1 MTVQPGLCLTWLEPK
16 LLVFS
21 CIISNRIFEEAVL
34 YCQEIVKTGSELLND
49 KQRES
54 WKSLN
59 DTERQQSA
67 TAIIVSMETMALEV
81 AATIDEPM
89 TFASSEDN
97 ICESVYDSSTT
108 LRFIILFLQKAN

>member
-1 MTVQPGLCLTWLEPK
+1 M
-16 LLVFS
+16 
-21 CIISNRIFEEAVL
+21 
-34 YCQEIVKTGSELLND
+34 KTGSELLND

-97 ICESVYDSSTT
+97 ICESVYDFSTM
-108 LRFIILFLQKAN
+108 LRLSFYFYKKKKIKIN

>member
-1 MTVQPGLCLTWLEPK
+1 MD
-16 LLVFS
+16 
-21 CIISNRIFEEAVL
+21 N
-34 YCQEIVKTGSELLND
+34 

-54 WKSLN
+54 WKNLN

-89 TFASSEDN
+89 TIATSEDN
-97 ICESVYDSSTT
+97 ICKFVRSVKWLLCCSV
-108 LRFIILFLQKAN
+108 FLPEFYCGYEKGN

>member
-1 MTVQPGLCLTWLEPK
+1 M
-16 LLVFS
+16 
-21 CIISNRIFEEAVL
+21 
-34 YCQEIVKTGSELLND
+34 KTGSELLND

-54 WKSLN
+54 WKNLN

-97 ICESVYDSSTT
+97 ICKS
-108 LRFIILFLQKAN
+108 LC